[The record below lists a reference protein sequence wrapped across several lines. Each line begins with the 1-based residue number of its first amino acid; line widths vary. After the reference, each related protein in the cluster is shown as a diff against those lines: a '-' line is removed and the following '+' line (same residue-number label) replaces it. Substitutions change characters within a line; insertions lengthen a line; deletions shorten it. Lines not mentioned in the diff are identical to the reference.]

1 MLKAYLK
8 KMILPTVVMVWA
20 FTYYLECLNY
30 KLKSRRMIVIVFF
43 MMLGLYVIN
52 GITDFFEVR
61 KEIKNKKA
69 EATETEEKAE
79 KKSLVERFKK
89 SSVLRMVAIFAI
101 LILYVLVL
109 DTAGFII
116 TTLVCSELVLLVM
129 GERKWYVLVFMP
141 IVLVAVLYLIF
152 RFGLKVP
159 LPKGFINF

>member
-20 FTYYLECLNY
+20 LTYYLECLNY
-30 KLKSRRMIVIVFF
+30 KLKSRRMVVIVFF
-43 MMLGLYVIN
+43 MMLGLYIIN

-61 KEIKNKKA
+61 KEVKNKKT
-69 EATETEEKAE
+69 EAVEEKTG
-79 KKSLVERFKK
+79 KKSLIERFKN

-101 LILYVLVL
+101 LVLYVLVL
-109 DTAGFII
+109 DTAGFIV
-116 TTLVCSELVLLVM
+116 TTLICSELVLLVM

-141 IVLVAVLYLIF
+141 IVLVAALYMIF

-159 LPKGFINF
+159 LPKGFISF